1 VNDLVAALYAG
12 AVGTALLVLL
22 WPRRWHGMR
31 VLHRGHVQDGTPEET
46 ALAVAHLRRRRY
58 WYPPAT
64 AMCGGVVAVLLPD
77 GRDATG
83 DIVRAAL
90 TGVLLGALLAEI
102 VGCLQERRAH
112 PPRGTAPTLPWT
124 RLVGIGGVATSCGI
138 VAAVTASWMV
148 EPRQSLIAPPPG
160 VVEEAGPNPVGCAVA
175 AALIVLAGW
184 WVVIMASRLPV
195 ESTERAHTVLQR
207 RTARTAVGLAA
218 FAAVLFAG
226 RSSFEG
232 WLLVAGMIAWMG
244 YAQVPGDRSVAYRA
258 TFLAGRSSRPPSGW
272 PPPTGGFSI
281 GGRSGPHLRRVRPE
295 TAPTTIEAVSGR
307 SRRGRDWTGLAD
319 STV

>member
-1 VNDLVAALYAG
+1 
-12 AVGTALLVLL
+12 
-22 WPRRWHGMR
+22 
-31 VLHRGHVQDGTPEET
+31 
-46 ALAVAHLRRRRY
+46 
-58 WYPPAT
+58 
-64 AMCGGVVAVLLPD
+64 
-77 GRDATG
+77 
-83 DIVRAAL
+83 
-90 TGVLLGALLAEI
+90 
-102 VGCLQERRAH
+102 
-112 PPRGTAPTLPWT
+112 
-124 RLVGIGGVATSCGI
+124 
-138 VAAVTASWMV
+138 MV

-226 RSSFEG
+226 RSSFGG

-258 TFLAGRSSRPPSGW
+258 TFLARPVVKATERLAAANRRILDRRAERTTPPPS
-272 PPPTGGFSI
+272 
-281 GGRSGPHLRRVRPE
+281 
-295 TAPTTIEAVSGR
+295 
-307 SRRGRDWTGLAD
+307 
-319 STV
+319 ST